1 MKPKAILYVEFSPVL
16 GTWRSLGRSKLNHID
31 LAWNARPWHSR
42 PCTLWLFGMGGGP
55 PPPREDDD
63 GSH

>member
-16 GTWRSLGRSKLNHID
+16 GTWQSLGRSKLNHID
-31 LAWNARPWHSR
+31 LAWNAR